1 MEESPEKIPKLK
13 IKTPLEII
21 KTWNYNNS
29 YPLDSNGNII
39 IYDEKLHDLT
49 SPQYVK
55 QAGNRIK
62 KYNIIKELR
71 NEYQI
76 TQNAKVLSKKYHIS
90 QFSVKKNINMSE
102 EEVEMVK
109 ERKNYKLRKTKM
121 DNYKNIIYK
130 IKEK

>member
-1 MEESPEKIPKLK
+1 MPDKILIKDNKIMEESPEKIPKLK

-21 KTWNYNNS
+21 KTWNYDNS
-29 YPLDSNGNII
+29 YPLDSNGSII

-71 NEYQI
+71 KEYQI
-76 TQNAKVLSKKYHIS
+76 TQNAKALSKKYHI
-90 QFSVKKNINMSE
+90 
-102 EEVEMVK
+102 
-109 ERKNYKLRKTKM
+109 
-121 DNYKNIIYK
+121 
-130 IKEK
+130 

>member
-21 KTWNYNNS
+21 KTWNYDNS

-90 QFSVKKNINMSE
+90 QFSVKK
-102 EEVEMVK
+102 K
-109 ERKNYKLRKTKM
+109 YKYVRRRS
-121 DNYKNIIYK
+121 
-130 IKEK
+130 